1 MHCNCVIYKN
11 ISKIR
16 EVDDTGL
23 ICSCCPLI
31 NEYRELVK
39 NNQVNF
45 VEDLIEFGKSKDN
58 KNDKK
63 NKRRRKRH
71 ASSNKGNKNRTISK
85 GGKKSKNKQE

>member
-11 ISKIR
+11 ISKIK
-16 EVDDTGL
+16 EVADSGL

-39 NNQVNF
+39 TNQVDF
-45 VEDLIEFGKSKDN
+45 VGDLIEFGKSKN
-58 KNDKK
+58 NQNDKK
-63 NKRRRKRH
+63 KRRRKGN

>member
-11 ISKIR
+11 ISKIK
-16 EVDDTGL
+16 EVDDSGL

-58 KNDKK
+58 QNDKK

-85 GGKKSKNKQE
+85 GGKKSKDK